1 VRFAASAWLWGS
13 ALGALI
19 AVVLIVQAF
28 RLVRDKGRFGT
39 PELIDALLTARAGAR
54 RPLRAVLLV
63 LAVVLAALAAAAPQY
78 GRGTRVLPATN
89 LDVVL
94 VLDYSKSMYAKDV
107 SPSRM
112 KRAKVEVARLIGELG
127 GARFGAVAFA
137 GDTMAFPVTSDGAAI
152 AQFFRGLE
160 PIDMPVGGTS
170 IARAL
175 DTARELLGRDPL
187 SARHERVIVLVTDG
201 EDLEGDPPEVAGR
214 IAADGTRI
222 EVVQI
227 GGRTP
232 EPMYEVDENGNEIGL
247 RRDSNGDL
255 MTTFL
260 TPEGEAQLEKV
271 AELGGGQ
278 VVRAEKGEVG
288 IDKITTRLQKLMTEE
303 LSERVET
310 VYADVY
316 HYPLGAAVLLLML
329 EVLLSIGP
337 RRRLPEEPPRG
348 APRRRVPSRMRQA
361 AVLLAVSCLGCQEF
375 DRLFIRESPVVNEAI
390 EALSSN
396 KQKEATELL
405 TKYLETGA
413 CDAGVIGAG
422 ERARRLGDA
431 SLDLGLALA
440 GAYRKSKGTAAAAP
454 SAALPGAAPGGTL
467 PGATPPPSG
476 LGPADPTK
484 PVDPEAS
491 ARIDCALRVLSPIA
505 ENRDLESA
513 LRARAHYLMGNLELS
528 RSAFQAAID
537 AYDRAIVL
545 APGLPEGPGDA
556 IGRDIAR
563 NRALAQR
570 RLEEE
575 ERKKKEEEKKEDQK
589 NEDQQNQDQKDQD
602 QKDQDQKDQDQKD
615 QDQKD
620 QDQKDQDQKD
630 QDQKDQDQDQKGD
643 DKQPSDQQ
651 QPGDQ
656 QQPSDQQSAK
666 SDQPNGSSPS
676 APAEGQQGQKGA
688 PAASQDARILDR
700 LEQAPT
706 LQQHDAKQKA
716 RTLRLRPTMEDK

>member
-1 VRFAASAWLWGS
+1 MRFGASDWLWGA
-13 ALGALI
+13 ALALLL
-19 AVVLIVQAF
+19 AVVLIVRGF
-28 RLVRDKGRFGT
+28 RFAKDKRTFGNPALV
-39 PELIDALLTARAGAR
+39 EALLTSHGSVR
-54 RPLRAVLLV
+54 RTVRSVLLV
-63 LAVVLAALAAAAPQY
+63 LAVVLAAVAAAAPQY

-89 LDVVL
+89 LDVIL

-112 KRAKVEVARLIGELG
+112 KRAKVEVARLITELG

-160 PIDMPVGGTS
+160 PIDMPIGGTS

-175 DTARELLGRDPL
+175 DTARELLARDPL

-201 EDLEGDPPEVAGR
+201 EDLEGDPAEVASR

-232 EPMYEVDENGNEIGL
+232 EPMYEVDADGKEVGL
-247 RRDSNGDL
+247 RRDRDGQL

-260 TPEGEAQLEKV
+260 SAEGEAQLEKV
-271 AELGGGQ
+271 ASAGGGQ

-288 IDKITTRLQKLMTEE
+288 IDQITVRLRKLMTEE

-316 HYPLGAAVLLLML
+316 HYPLSAAIALLLL
-329 EVLLSIGP
+329 DVLLSLNKKRP
-337 RRRLPEEPPRG
+337 LPVEPPRG
-348 APRRRVPSRMRQA
+348 APRRRVPSRMRRA
-361 AVLLAVSCLGCQEF
+361 AVLLALGTLGCSEF
-375 DRLFIRESPVVNEAI
+375 DQLFVRESPVVNDAI
-390 EALSSN
+390 AALRD
-396 KQKEATELL
+396 KQQKQALEIL
-405 TKYLETGA
+405 TRYLETGA
-413 CDAGVIGAG
+413 CEAGVIGAG

-440 GAYRKSKGTAAAAP
+440 GAYPRPSADAAAAP
-454 SAALPGAAPGGTL
+454 SPSASAPAVPSAA
-467 PGATPPPSG
+467 PPSG
-476 LGPADPTK
+476 LPGGEPPA
-484 PVDPEAS
+484 VDPEVS

-505 ENRDLESA
+505 ENGDLGSD

-528 RSAFQAAID
+528 RSGFQAAID

-545 APGLPEGPGDA
+545 APGLPENAGDA

-570 RLEEE
+570 RLQEEE
-575 ERKKKEEEKKEDQK
+575 ERKKQEAEQKQQSQDDQQSQDQQDQGDQDQQDQDDQQSQDQK
-589 NEDQQNQDQKDQD
+589 DQGDQKDQDDQQSQDQKDQD
-602 QKDQDQKDQDQKD
+602 DQQSQDQKDP
-615 QDQKD
+615 
-620 QDQKDQDQKD
+620 
-630 QDQKDQDQDQKGD
+630 GE
-643 DKQPSDQQ
+643 PEQ

-656 QQPSDQQSAK
+656 
-666 SDQPNGSSPS
+666 PS
-676 APAEGQQGQKGA
+676 AGDQNEPEEAPQDGDDAAQAANQGQQNA